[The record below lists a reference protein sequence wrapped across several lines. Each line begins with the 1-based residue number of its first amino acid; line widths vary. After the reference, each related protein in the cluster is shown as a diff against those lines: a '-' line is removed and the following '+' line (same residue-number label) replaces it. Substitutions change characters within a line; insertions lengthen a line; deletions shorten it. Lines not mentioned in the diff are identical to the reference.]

1 MQQGVARSA
10 EPAGPRS
17 IQPALSLLEKTPIL
31 LETLLRDLPDDF
43 MLWKPAAHRWSIAKV
58 LGHLA
63 ELDLVYADRTR
74 RIVTEDVPALQ
85 KYDPFGSEVVVSD
98 YSRSTATENLAF
110 FMKTRR
116 SSVNLL
122 RSLPADSM
130 EREATHSELGTISL
144 LNLVS
149 EWASRDL
156 GHVRQIA
163 EIYRAQAFQPNAGP
177 FQKYSNPQP

>member
-1 MQQGVARSA
+1 MQQGVARST
-10 EPAGPRS
+10 EPASPRS
-17 IQPALSLLEKTPIL
+17 IQPALLLLEKTPIL
-31 LETLLRDLPDDF
+31 LETLLRDLPDEF

-74 RIVTEDVPALQ
+74 RIVTEEVPVLQ
-85 KYDPFGSEVVVSD
+85 KYDPFAATVVVGD
-98 YSRSTATENLAF
+98 YSRSSATENLAF

-116 SSVNLL
+116 STVNLL
-122 RSLPADSM
+122 RSIAPESAD
-130 EREATHSELGTISL
+130 RKATHSELGIITLHQMI
-144 LNLVS
+144 N

-163 EIYRAQAFQPNAGP
+163 ELYRGQAFQPNAGP
-177 FQKYSNPQP
+177 FQKYSTPQP